1 MLYCV
6 LLHYHMHHQII
17 FHWILYYVRLY
28 YDMSFYVLLCY
39 FVLYDFLVILNF
51 DLYHIIYTL
60 SVYPVTSSFYTSYY
74 MMWPYIIL
82 YTYCNMLWFVLY
94 YVIPYLNSYII
105 FMHQLYYVL
114 CVHVMFV
121 ISTKHVSNRGR
132 STRKFCCL
140 TCAINPRSQLANQTQ
155 LDWMPPPDG
164 PQIYQVDCW
173 FVASWIS
180 GYPNK
185 DINLNFMKNP
195 AESGLVGAFFCA
207 FLNSCQCLLLHFC
220 GGPKVPRSKSARSA
234 L

>member
-1 MLYCV
+1 MT
-6 LLHYHMHHQII
+6 LH
-17 FHWILYYVRLY
+17 
-28 YDMSFYVLLCY
+28 
-39 FVLYDFLVILNF
+39 
-51 DLYHIIYTL
+51 HI
-60 SVYPVTSSFYTSYY
+60 S
-74 MMWPYIIL
+74 
-82 YTYCNMLWFVLY
+82 TYCDMLWFVLY
-94 YVIPYLNSYII
+94 DVT
-105 FMHQLYYVL
+105 LYEFLYHIHASTIL
-114 CVHVMFV
+114 CLMIYVMFV

-173 FVASWIS
+173 FVASWMS